1 MLAVLCQEP
10 DVTKVDPTIIDGAK
24 SASLLHKLLAAEILL
39 ELFSKINQ
47 SDQAALVTFQLMFP
61 DGQHDVKAGSRPSPV
76 GAHVIALPANGHTH
90 ASVYQTELFRL
101 FLAGSSMETRK
112 ALKLETRVSLPS
124 TCAQHMYFKLFLFFI
139 LCLYFISYP
148 LIGVGFSY

>member
-90 ASVYQTELFRL
+90 ASVYQTELVRL
-101 FLAGSSMETRK
+101 LLAGSSMETRQ
-112 ALKLETRVSLPS
+112 ALKLERVSLPRD
-124 TCAQHMYFKLFLFFI
+124 QHNNMCI
-139 LCLYFISYP
+139 LS
-148 LIGVGFSY
+148 